1 MSSAGLRERKKT
13 QTRRLIADTAAR
25 LFAEHGY
32 EQVSVSDVA
41 QEAGVAE
48 QTVYNYFRTKEE
60 LVTDRDQQIQDK
72 LCDLIRS
79 RPQGESPAAA
89 VRTFLLN
96 SVKHIENIPPD
107 MWRGELG
114 YLATRS
120 PSIHRL
126 SLELTDRQ
134 ATALGEAIADSSTLK
149 PEVARLHGIALAGVF
164 QVLIADAG
172 QMTHEGRTQSEIV
185 QTLYAVVA
193 NMLDE
198 MDHWFGTR
206 SAPPSH
212 RAPLPEFQ

>member
-41 QEAGVAE
+41 REARVAE

-60 LVTDRDQQIQDK
+60 LVTDRDQQIQDT
-72 LCDLIRS
+72 LGHLIRA
-79 RPQGESPAAA
+79 RPQGVSPAAA
-89 VRTFLLN
+89 VRAFVLD
-96 SVKHIENIPPD
+96 SVKQIDKIPPD
-107 MWRGELG
+107 LWRGELG
-114 YLATRS
+114 YLATLS

-134 ATALGEAIADSSTLK
+134 ATAIGDAIADSSALA

-164 QVLIADAG
+164 QIMINDAG
-172 QMTHEGRTQSEIV
+172 RMTRDGRTQTEIA
-185 QTLYAVVA
+185 QALHGVVA
-193 NMLDE
+193 SMLDE
-198 MDHWFGTR
+198 MDRWFTTG
-206 SAPPSH
+206 
-212 RAPLPEFQ
+212 